1 VTGPLEKGR
10 YYIQIGAF
18 GSESVA
24 KDAASGV
31 GKKFTVLIQKTSD
44 KGKDTWRVFVGPL
57 SRDES
62 GVALVRVRAMGYKDA
77 FLKSGS

>member
-1 VTGPLEKGR
+1 
-10 YYIQIGAF
+10 
-18 GSESVA
+18 
-24 KDAASGV
+24 
-31 GKKFTVLIQKTSD
+31 VLIQKTSD